1 MALNLSGTSGI
12 TGAGIGTIG
21 PSGSNITGV
30 VTCTSV
36 VSSGAVSG
44 TTGTF
49 SGALSGTTGTFTS
62 HVSLGDSNKLRL
74 GAEPDLDIYHSG
86 SNAFFENVTGNIY
99 FRNDGAATYFQMGS
113 SNETSIVLAKDDYV
127 GLYFNGGEKLATTAT
142 GVTLKSGAANTTKVI
157 IGSTA
162 NRGLE
167 ISTVSDGSNNDA
179 QVEFNAA
186 DTTSSGYHANLV
198 FKLADVEK
206 ARFHGN
212 GDYFQL
218 SNTCTGIT
226 FGGDHAD
233 ANRLDDYE
241 EGTFTPSFSSGLTGS
256 SYSYQHGQYTKIGR
270 TVYWTLILLVA
281 SGQDTT
287 SGSVINIDGFP
298 FTCLNS
304 SPHQGGGGY
313 PFYQDLFYNNANGF
327 AGIQIDNATQLRLYK
342 ANDGTYLTGSDV
354 DGDRQVRMS
363 GFYFI
368 A

>member
-218 SNTCTGIT
+218 SSTCTGIT
-226 FGGDHAD
+226 FNGDHA
-233 ANRLDDYE
+233 AVNQLNDYE
-241 EGTFTPSFSSGLTGS
+241 EGTWTPS
-256 SYSYQHGQYTKIGR
+256 IG
-270 TVYWTLILLVA
+270 
-281 SGQDTT
+281 TT
-287 SGSVINIDGFP
+287 SGATATGEYRKIGKAVFIQMYVSIP
-298 FTCLNS
+298 SHSNS
-304 SPHQGGGGY
+304 STMSIAGLPFSAMSGKYSSFVIGNFRFFNHDGGY
-313 PFYQDLFYNNANGF
+313 TTLRVNQAGTTMTFRETGDSQSWQNAEWSQVQADF
-327 AGIQIDNATQLRLYK
+327 AMYVS
-342 ANDGTYLTGSDV
+342 GTYFTD
-354 DGDRQVRMS
+354 
-363 GFYFI
+363 
-368 A
+368 

>member
-21 PSGSNITGV
+21 PSGANVTGV

-36 VSSGAVSG
+36 VSSGAISG

-62 HVSLGDSNKLRL
+62 DVSLGDSNKLRL

-86 SNAFFENVTGNIY
+86 SNAFFENATGNVY
-99 FRNDGAATYFQMGS
+99 FRNDGSSTYFQMGS
-113 SNETSIVLAKDDYV
+113 SNESAIVCAKDDYV
-127 GLYFNGGEKLATTAT
+127 GLFFNGGEKLATTAT

-226 FGGDHAD
+226 FNGDHA
-233 ANRLDDYE
+233 AVNQLNDYE
-241 EGTFTPSFSSGLTGS
+241 EGTFTPSFSNGLTGS
-256 SYSYQHGQYTKIGR
+256 SYSHQHGQYTKVGR
-270 TVYWTLILLVA
+270 TVYWTLILLIA
-281 SGQDTT
+281 SGQDST

-298 FTCLNS
+298 YTCLNS
-304 SPHQGGGGY
+304 SPYQGGGGY

-327 AGIQIDNATQLRLYK
+327 SGIQIDNATQLRLYK